1 MAEVR
6 EIDGQTVLIDPE
18 GVAVVRAIA
27 KLNCNKTF
35 EANSGR
41 VEHFKQRILQLD
53 KNPKEVI
60 IVVLNADD
68 PHGGL
73 LANHLM
79 PNQDWDEYRKLGQV
93 PFARG
98 LAMRQGI
105 QEFLDLLDKE
115 AGDKLRQ
122 LEGVAVLVM
131 DYGVAEVYNLGDPNQ
146 AP

>member
-1 MAEVR
+1 MAEVH

-35 EANSGR
+35 DANSGR
-41 VEHFKQRILQLD
+41 VQHFQQRIVQLG
-53 KNPKEVI
+53 KNPKDVL

-68 PHGGL
+68 PHGGA
-73 LANHLM
+73 LANQLM
-79 PNQDWDEYRKLGQV
+79 PDQDWDEYRKLGQV

-98 LAMRQGI
+98 LAMRDGI
-105 QEFLDLLDKE
+105 QELLDVLDKE

-122 LEGVAVLVM
+122 IEGVAVLVM
-131 DYGVAEVYNLGDPNQ
+131 DYGVAEVYNLGDPGQ